1 MQRSD
6 SDRQFCG
13 CPCFVTQSYETLE
26 ARRCQHSPNPPVS
39 ERFSVWR
46 HRANTLHRDARKG
59 LDEPTNGL
67 IGPDHAGKRYSVPCS
82 HRPARPCSR
91 ADISLGLK
99 RLACPL
105 SFDSRT
111 TFNEHLGTRCKN
123 ELRWSRTW
131 SMDCDT
137 RMGTILAT
145 ANLASNDLP
154 VGITKLSRNVANEA
168 IGGGVE

>member
-111 TFNEHLGTRCKN
+111 TFNEHLGTRCKTRYDGLGPGQWIATH
-123 ELRWSRTW
+123 EWALFWLLRIWQ
-131 SMDCDT
+131 
-137 RMGTILAT
+137 AT
-145 ANLASNDLP
+145 TCQLGSPNCRE
-154 VGITKLSRNVANEA
+154 T
-168 IGGGVE
+168 